1 MDLACGRV
9 YYVVINLSHQCACR
23 RAFSSIHSLWKD
35 TRITRPPCCVVDNDM
50 FNTSWFVR
58 PIRTS
63 HSFTHGHFCHACDT
77 LVALL
82 LNTLVALLLNTLVA
96 LLFITL
102 VALLLNT
109 HDNTIPILVLIRYG
123 LVERGAGMLQTN
135 AFDVTY
141 EDSQCISC
149 GQCTLVC
156 PTGALAEQS
165 VWREVLEKLD
175 SRRVTS
181 MVQV

>member
-1 MDLACGRV
+1 MAIFAMH
-9 YYVVINLSHQCACR
+9 VI
-23 RAFSSIHSLWKD
+23 
-35 TRITRPPCCVVDNDM
+35 
-50 FNTSWFVR
+50 
-58 PIRTS
+58 
-63 HSFTHGHFCHACDT
+63 
-77 LVALL
+77 
-82 LNTLVALLLNTLVA
+82 NTLVA
-96 LLFITL
+96 LLFNPLVALLFNTL
-102 VALLLNT
+102 VALLFNT
-109 HDNTIPILVLIRYG
+109 HGNTLPILVLIRYG

-175 SRRVTS
+175 SRKVTS